1 MIKIL
6 ILLAQFLEFLFS
18 VSLCTFMKIGR
29 EETKMSGRVLKFAY
43 RVEKNL
49 LYNYEFGP
57 NTKDIRLCL
66 IPFLLP
72 TICKKII
79 NIKSPLSFYELLLA
93 LIDVLSLVDYINTT
107 ESYQRYCLV
116 YTIRVIRTMMMLF
129 ELVQEITKMVI
140 LHYEQILQNRLL
152 QMQQKKQSLQ
162 SSINQQQQ
170 LLSIQQQQILNEDFD
185 SDEQSKLNNTRKQ
198 QQQQQTLIK
207 RIIFPQM
214 KIPCILLNLIINQQQ
229 YYIQIIDP
237 WSFDKSFSQI
247 YIREQL
253 LIMIKLN
260 YCCQIYQTLKK
271 TKCNQQALHKY
282 RELIA
287 EYLSQLIWMN

>member
-1 MIKIL
+1 M
-6 ILLAQFLEFLFS
+6 LLAQFLEFLFS
-18 VSLCTFMKIGR
+18 VSLCTFIKIGR
-29 EETKMSGRVLKFAY
+29 EETKMSGRILKFAY

-72 TICKKII
+72 TICKKIL

-93 LIDVLSLVDYINTT
+93 FIDLLSLIDCINTT

-116 YTIRVIRTMMMLF
+116 YTIRVIRTIMMLF
-129 ELVQEITKMVI
+129 ELVQEITKMTI
-140 LHYEQILQNRLL
+140 LHYEQILQKRLL
-152 QMQQKKQSLQ
+152 QMQQKKQIIQ
-162 SSINQQQQ
+162 SSNNQQQEP
-170 LLSIQQQQILNEDFD
+170 LSIQQQQIFDDNSD
-185 SDEQSKLNNTRKQ
+185 SDEQTKILNTQKQ
-198 QQQQQTLIK
+198 QQTTIK
-207 RIIFPQM
+207 RLIFPQM
-214 KIPCILLNLIINQQQ
+214 RIPCILLNLIINQQQ
-229 YYIQIIDP
+229 HYIQIIDP
-237 WSFDKSFSQI
+237 WSFDKSFSSI
-247 YIREQL
+247 NIREQL

-287 EYLSQLIWMN
+287 EYLSQLISMN